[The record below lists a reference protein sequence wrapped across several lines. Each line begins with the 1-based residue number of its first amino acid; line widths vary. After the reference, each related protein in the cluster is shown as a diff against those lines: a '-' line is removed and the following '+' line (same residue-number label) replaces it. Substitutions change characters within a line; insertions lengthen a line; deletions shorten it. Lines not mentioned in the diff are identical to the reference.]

1 MQDLCEKLNL
11 QATQWFLEKIQQL
24 AAMLAVR
31 HGVMMIGEPMS
42 GKTRAVN
49 ILAECLTTLADM
61 KIPEQHEFKVNKYI
75 YGVLYKGGEMT
86 VSVLDNAF
94 KFK

>member
-1 MQDLCEKLNL
+1 MQDLCEKHNL

-61 KIPEQHEFKVNKYI
+61 KIPEQHEFKVNKYRWRAI
-75 YGVLYKGGEMT
+75 
-86 VSVLDNAF
+86 
-94 KFK
+94 